1 MGAGPGKRLWNQTAR
16 LVPTIT
22 VAICFGELII
32 VLALAIALL
41 AASTFKFSI
50 AVLPFLL
57 RPRGMDVGRLYHASP
72 FVTCYRP
79 SPARDSRPQDAI
91 DKIFWQIRLAFGVV
105 YLTTGGTV
113 LAGALV
119 AYDWY
124 LSVHYCADHNQA
136 ILRAPL
142 LKHHLYHHK
151 FARRNYG
158 VATKV

>member
-1 MGAGPGKRLWNQTAR
+1 MPVPRSGEMGARPGKRLWNQTAR

-72 FVTCYRP
+72 CVTCYRP
-79 SPARDSRPQDAI
+79 SPARDSPPARRYRQDLLANMA
-91 DKIFWQIRLAFGVV
+91 RLRRCLLDNGRHRSGRRAS
-105 YLTTGGTV
+105 LTTGIC
-113 LAGALV
+113 
-119 AYDWY
+119 
-124 LSVHYCADHNQA
+124 LSA
-136 ILRAPL
+136 IAPIIIGQSSEL
-142 LKHHLYHHK
+142 PC
-151 FARRNYG
+151 
-158 VATKV
+158 